1 MLSQSLS
8 QKFKFWSFVSMV
20 LLVFVHGYN
29 LEIRYLQ
36 PWTAPNE
43 PITFTSFV
51 EYLFANGLLRFRIP
65 MLFAIS
71 GYLFALHD
79 QAPHSDRIKKRAR
92 TLLAPYLIWSALA
105 LVFVFLLEMYPTTRE
120 WVISSQVVQ
129 IDNSRKLIHEYQWY
143 EVIARWLFFPVAYQ
157 LWFIRVLFV
166 YNCAYLGIRWCVTHR
181 WGRPIFFVF
190 AVLLW
195 LATFG
200 IVFIEGEGLL
210 FFSLGVWMQKTG
222 FNLERASSALS
233 PKIWSVVFV
242 AVAIVKTY
250 LAFQG
255 QKLIGDTVFPI
266 ITLLH
271 KVTVF
276 SGLVACW
283 FGLDWLV
290 TQLMHKKV
298 CVWLSGF
305 SFIIYTLHAPLVAIL
320 INVSFDWLQGIHG
333 FRMIGFVCLPLLL
346 IAVCVGLGAVLR
358 KAAPGLYG
366 LLTGWRGL
374 A

>member
-1 MLSQSLS
+1 MLSGSLS

-43 PITFTSFV
+43 PLTFTSFI

-79 QAPHSDRIKKRAR
+79 QAPHGERIKKRAR
-92 TLLAPYLIWSALA
+92 TLVVPYLIWSALA
-105 LVFVFLLEMYPTTRE
+105 LVLVFLLELFPTTRE
-120 WVISSQVVQ
+120 WVTSSQVVQ
-129 IDNSRKLIHEYQWY
+129 IDNTRKLIHEYHWY
-143 EVIARWLFFPVAYQ
+143 EVIGRWLFFPVAYQ

-166 YNCAYLGIRWCVTHR
+166 YNCAYLGISWCVTHR
-181 WGRPIFFVF
+181 WGRPIFFAF

-222 FNLERASSALS
+222 FNVEKPSSLLS
-233 PKIWSVVFV
+233 PKIWSAVFV
-242 AVAIVKTY
+242 AAATGKTY
-250 LAFQG
+250 LAFEG
-255 QKLIGDTVFPI
+255 QQLIGDAVFPI

-271 KVTVF
+271 KLTVF
-276 SGLVACW
+276 SGLVSCW

-290 TQLMHKKV
+290 RRLMQNKV
-298 CVWLSGF
+298 WVWLSGF

-320 INVSFDWLQGIHG
+320 INVSFDWLQGIFG

-346 IAVCVGLGAVLR
+346 IVFCVVLGAVMR
-358 KAAPGLYG
+358 AAAPRVYG
-366 LLTGWRGL
+366 LLTGGRGL

>member
-79 QAPHSDRIKKRAR
+79 QAPQGDRIKKRAR

-105 LVFVFLLEMYPTTRE
+105 LVLVFLLEMFPTTRE
-120 WVISSQVVQ
+120 WVMSSQVAQ
-129 IDNSRKLIHEYQWY
+129 IDNTRKLIHEYQWY
-143 EVIARWLFFPVAYQ
+143 EVIVRWLFFPVAYQ

-181 WGRPIFFVF
+181 WGRPIFFAF

-200 IVFIEGEGLL
+200 IVFVEGEGLL

-222 FNLERASSALS
+222 FNVEKPSSLLS

-242 AVAIVKTY
+242 AVATIKTY
-250 LAFQG
+250 LAFEG
-255 QKLIGDTVFPI
+255 QKLIGDAVFPI

-290 TQLMHKKV
+290 TQLMRKKV
-298 CVWLSGF
+298 WVWLSGF

-320 INVSFDWLQGIHG
+320 INVSFDWLQGIDG
-333 FRMIGFVCLPLLL
+333 FRMIGFVCLPMLL
-346 IAVCVGLGAVLR
+346 IAVCVVLGAVLR
-358 KAAPGLYG
+358 KAAPRLYG
-366 LLTGWRGL
+366 LLTGGRGL